1 MAKKR
6 KIMASIMATMLFTVC
21 LVGCGE
27 KSPSG
32 NNGTDDK
39 KQLTVWSHLTQPEV
53 DEINKVAQIWAE
65 KNNIKVKVV
74 KDDSEMQQYIQAANS
89 SKGPDV
95 YFGLAHDNLG
105 TGQKAG
111 ILEEVPE
118 GFIDESKYASKQLID
133 AVTLQGKKY
142 AVPIAQETVAMFYN
156 KDLVNE
162 MPKTME
168 ELIKIAKDKGFKYDV
183 NDFYKSYGFIA
194 ANGGYVYKN
203 NNGTL
208 DSTDIGLN
216 NEGAVKG
223 YEFIESLVKDKLI
236 APDINN
242 DLAKG
247 EFIAGKAAFYIS
259 GPWDVSAAQEAR
271 LNFDVSPMPT
281 LNENKIPTFM
291 GVQAAF
297 VSAKSENKEL
307 AWDLLKYLVENTGD
321 VLVEKGNRIPVLNQ
335 ILSSEKFKENKY
347 MAAFSEQAKYA
358 HPMPNIP
365 EVQAMW
371 TPGAENIKLLLAGQ
385 LSPKEAADKTVEQI
399 KEGIA
404 QQK

>member
-1 MAKKR
+1 KK
-6 KIMASIMATMLFTVC
+6 
-21 LVGCGE
+21 E
-27 KSPSG
+27 
-32 NNGTDDK
+32 
-39 KQLTVWSHLTQPEV
+39 LTVWSHLTQPEV
-53 DEINKVAQIWAE
+53 DELNKIAQKWAE
-65 KNNIKVKVV
+65 EKGVKVKVV
-74 KDDSEMQQYIQAANS
+74 KDDTEMQQYIQAANS

-111 ILEEVPE
+111 VLAEVPD
-118 GFIDESKYASKQLID
+118 GVIDESKYASKQLID

-162 MPKTME
+162 TPKSME
-168 ELIKIAKDKGFKYDV
+168 DLVNVAKEKGFKFDV
-183 NDFYKSYGFIA
+183 NDFYKSYGFVA

-203 NNGTL
+203 NDGTL
-208 DSTDIGLN
+208 DPSDIGLN
-216 NEGAVKG
+216 NEGAIKG
-223 YEFIESLVKDKLI
+223 YEFINSLIKEKLI
-236 APDINN
+236 APDING

-247 EFIAGKAAFYIS
+247 EFISGKAAFYIS
-259 GPWDVSAAQEAR
+259 GPWDISAAQEAG
-271 LNFDVSPMPT
+271 LNFDITPIPT
-281 LNENKIPTFM
+281 LNGNNVPTFM
-291 GVQAAF
+291 GVQTAF
-297 VSAKSENKEL
+297 VSAKSQNQEL
-307 AWDLLKYLVENTGD
+307 AWDLLKYLIDNTGEM
-321 VLVEKGNRIPVLNQ
+321 LIEHGNRIPVLNDM
-335 ILSSEKFKENKY
+335 LNSEKFKANKY
-347 MAAFSEQAKYA
+347 MTPFSEQAKYA

-371 TPGAENIKLLLAGQ
+371 TPGAENIKLMLAGQ